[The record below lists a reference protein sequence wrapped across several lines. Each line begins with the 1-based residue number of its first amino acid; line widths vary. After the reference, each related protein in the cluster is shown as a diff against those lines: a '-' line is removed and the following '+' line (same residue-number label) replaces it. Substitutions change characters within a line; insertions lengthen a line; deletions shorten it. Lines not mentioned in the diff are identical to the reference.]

1 VSHGAGVPAE
11 VDVLVARAAGANM
24 GHSRTIG
31 ERAQPL
37 LREAIE
43 RLRAAQPRL
52 SPYAARRAV
61 VLHLRTRHPEYS
73 LFALK
78 PEPQL
83 SPGPDAPACPRTDPR
98 YRHFLQHPDD
108 YWLDRAYEALLALPP
123 EELPDGAM
131 LALCVMT
138 REGIQGLLRGDEPGE
153 PVTTLIP
160 RCGPRLYPAAVEYL
174 SHPERYGWNAAVSTS
189 ATGSRWFPPSAGVLI
204 LRAAGDWPGAEAAP
218 LFRLA
223 LEAGWNYAG
232 EWLPDR
238 DWARA
243 MLQAFGDSPY
253 GPPDRPSRRPPG

>member
-1 VSHGAGVPAE
+1 MSHGADVPAE

-37 LREAIE
+37 LHEAIE
-43 RLRAAQPRL
+43 HLRAAWPRL
-52 SPYAARRAV
+52 SPYAARRNV

-73 LFALK
+73 RFALK
-78 PEPQL
+78 PEPRL
-83 SPGPDAPACPRTDPR
+83 SPAPDTPACPPTDPR

-108 YWLDRAYEALLALPP
+108 DWLDPTDQALLARPP

-138 REGIQGLLRGDEPGE
+138 RVGIHGLLRGDEPGE
-153 PVTTLIP
+153 PVTTLIA
-160 RCGPRLYPAAVEYL
+160 RCGPRLHPAAVEYL
-174 SHPERYGWNAAVSTS
+174 SHPERYGWNATVSTS
-189 ATGSRWFPPSAGVLI
+189 ATGGPWFPPSAGMQL
-204 LRAAGDWPGAEAAP
+204 LEAAGGWPGAAAAP

-238 DWARA
+238 DWALA
-243 MLQAFGDSPY
+243 MRQAFSDSPY
-253 GPPDRPSRRPPG
+253 GPPDRPRRR